1 MKKSD
6 IESMNSAELQN
17 TWSKFLT
24 DKNQQLRN
32 ALIVYYQYLVT
43 ETVKRLPNYVI
54 SYWENEE
61 LKSFGQDGL
70 VRAIMRWDGP
80 EISKFENYAR
90 RCIRGAVFDELRR
103 LDWMPRST
111 RQRVVTY
118 RNTYDRMLAEFGRT
132 PKPLEVCNAMGLN
145 DKQARTLLS
154 HVGSSQLL
162 HLEGKSGN
170 QPTSEETLMDLVVD
184 EGNEPET
191 LIMSLADSAALAA
204 AIATLGER
212 EQKVL
217 HLSFAGGLT
226 QGEIGK
232 VLGVGGP
239 RVCKIQRSALE
250 KLRAILTQSAYI
262 RAEGTSTTRHALS
275 YHVFSAKQDAVAL
288 AFQSA

>member
-1 MKKSD
+1 MRTNTVSSLNSD
-6 IESMNSAELQN
+6 ELED
-17 TWSKFLT
+17 TWSKFFS
-24 DKNQQLRN
+24 DKTQQLRN
-32 ALIVYYQYLVT
+32 MLIVHYQYLVT

-54 SYWENEE
+54 SYWESEE

-70 VRAIMRWDGP
+70 VRAIGHWEGP
-80 EISKFENYAR
+80 GLSKFDNYAR
-90 RCIRGAVFDELRR
+90 RCIRGSIFDELRR

-111 RQRVVTY
+111 RQRVVAY
-118 RNTYDRMLAEFGRT
+118 RNTYDRMLSDLGRT

-145 DKQARTLLS
+145 TKQSRGLLS

-170 QPTSEETLMDLVVD
+170 QPNSDETLMDLVVD

-191 LIMSLADSAALAA
+191 LIISLADSAALAA

-212 EQKVL
+212 EQKVI

-250 KLRAILTQSAYI
+250 KLRAVLSQNNSYISAEIAPKRKYAAADRESLNDIL
-262 RAEGTSTTRHALS
+262 
-275 YHVFSAKQDAVAL
+275 AVQTA
-288 AFQSA
+288 